1 MLASTLNGR
10 EVVVL
15 AGAGGVGKT
24 TVSAALSVALAR
36 QGERV
41 CVITIDPAKRL
52 ADALGVK
59 LGGQPAR
66 VDLNGCDGSL
76 DALML
81 DVKATFDELIAEHA
95 RSAEQRDAILRNRI
109 YRSLS
114 GSVAGAQEYM
124 AMERLHQLVATGR
137 YDRIVL
143 DTPPARNA
151 LDFLD
156 APGRLLRFLE
166 GRSLR
171 MFLRPSLRAGRFG
184 MRLAGRGANVA
195 FATLERLTGV
205 ALLRDLSEFF
215 VAFEGMVDGFHD
227 RAAAVAELLASD
239 RATFLVVTSPAA
251 EPIDEAVY
259 FVHALA
265 ERGLPFGGV
274 IANRVDQSPLPEGE
288 VRGVDLEVL
297 EQQCFDALRA
307 CHVGVQA
314 ARHAA
319 DALVDAERRAR
330 LDQRLLAGLEQ
341 RLDVAPIAWLPRL
354 SDDVSDTAA
363 LGQLVAPLGFE
374 TA

>member
-1 MLASTLNGR
+1 VLASTLKGR
-10 EVVVL
+10 EVIVL

-52 ADALGVK
+52 ADALGIE
-59 LGGQPAR
+59 LGSQPAA
-66 VDLNGCDGSL
+66 VHLAGCDGSL
-76 DALML
+76 EALML
-81 DVKATFDELIAEHA
+81 DVKTTFDELITEHA
-95 RSAEQRDAILRNRI
+95 RSTEQRDAILRNRI

-114 GSVAGAQEYM
+114 GSIAGAQEYM
-124 AMERLHQLVATGR
+124 AMERLHQLVNTGR
-137 YDRIVL
+137 YDRVVL
-143 DTPPARNA
+143 DTPPTRNA

-156 APGRLLRFLE
+156 APGRLLRFIE

-171 MFLRPSLRAGRFG
+171 MLLRPGLRAGRFG
-184 MRLAGRGANVA
+184 MRVAGRGANVA
-195 FATLERLTGV
+195 FAALERVTGV

-227 RAAAVAELLASD
+227 RAAAVARLLASD
-239 RATFLVVTSPAA
+239 SATFLVVTSPAA

-274 IANRVDQSPLPEGE
+274 IANRVDESPLPDGV
-288 VRGVDLEVL
+288 VRGIDLEVL
-297 EQQCFDALRA
+297 EQQCFDALRT

-330 LDQRLLAGLEQ
+330 LDQRLLTGLEQ
-341 RLDVAPIAWLPRL
+341 QLDVAPIAWLPRL
-354 SDDVSDTAA
+354 SDHVSDTATLA
-363 LGQLVAPLGFE
+363 RLAAPLGFE
-374 TA
+374 TT